1 MFLDFRWLIK
11 FNGTME
17 DGLATLGLSEPGRV

>member
-17 DGLATLGLSEPGRV
+17 DGLATLVLSEPGRV